1 MSSLIQ
7 RLNIYFEV
15 LPERLRPWRWWVL
28 LLYVIL
34 MSFLAA
40 GIPRFAFTWANDDM
54 FGKDDPVQISLDRI
68 KELFGGTV
76 TLGMVY
82 RPVDGELFSA
92 RSLGAL
98 RNIHD
103 VLDTEA
109 ERGADDPENSLR
121 LLYEVESLINV
132 TYIEVDGDSIR
143 FRDFIGEELPSSPE
157 QSRLLREQ
165 ALKEPEYPRVL
176 VSDNMEYG
184 MLVLRT
190 NINAVPLVEDEFDEL
205 EGFDENE
212 LEEQGEQVQQFI
224 EHGLEDYADFEK
236 QVWNLLTQERFRKD
250 LVFMH
255 PSWGAFYQND
265 VWAVEYQRALVISL
279 LFSLLLTWLLLGSL
293 RAVIWP
299 ILIFVSSIVGV
310 LGLAGW
316 TGWPI
321 DLSLYIAFGLVSV
334 AAIADVVHVLSGYL
348 FFHQQGQNH
357 REVMR
362 SVFSKTALACLLTS
376 ITTAIGVFSLF
387 FIKLRVIQTMG
398 LLGGIGVMFAFM
410 LTIILLPVLLNWFPP
425 RPVRSNEKPKVTL
438 LLRIVKRMLNGIE
451 RMSADYPKTV
461 IVFFAASGML
471 LILGI
476 TRIEIDT
483 VFSEYY
489 PPDSPVR
496 RTISLMDEQ
505 FLGTGN
511 MEILLETETEGVFRD
526 PEVLLALEEVKQ
538 WLETRYPELIT
549 HNWTLNNQ
557 LKQTHRKLLE
567 NREEYYTVP
576 DNPEL
581 VSQLLVLIEG
591 GDYENLERLV
601 SLDYANARMSVS
613 LKTIGS
619 KKSVELLKVIQPG
632 IEQMLSPLK
641 ERYPEMKITLTGGVG
656 AWARVFDAISWSQIH
671 SFGLAFLIISLIMF
685 GIFGSLK
692 LGLVAI
698 LPNTFP
704 MLTVFGLM
712 GWLDFNLDITTLMTA
727 PIIIGI
733 AVDDTIHFITHYRL
747 SLLKGASISE
757 AIHATL
763 HEVGQAI
770 IFTTLILMS
779 IFLFFIPVSHVGVSR
794 FSILAVIAIFSA
806 LLADLFLLPA
816 LCRVLRVRV

>member
-1 MSSLIQ
+1 MIQ
-7 RLNIYFEV
+7 RLNLFFEV
-15 LPERLRPWRWWVL
+15 LPERLHPWRWWVL

-40 GIPRFAFTWANDDM
+40 GIPRFAFSWANDDM

-68 KELFGGTV
+68 KDLFGGTV

-82 RPVDGELFSA
+82 KPVDGELFSA
-92 RSLGAL
+92 RSLDAL
-98 RNIHD
+98 KNIHD
-103 VLDTEA
+103 VLDA
-109 ERGADDPENSLR
+109 ESARGENDPENSLR
-121 LLYEVESLINV
+121 FLTEVESLIN
-132 TYIEVDGDSIR
+132 TSFTEVDRDSIR
-143 FRDFIGEELPSSPE
+143 FRDFIGDELPQNAE

-165 ALKEPEYPRVL
+165 ALDEPEYPRVL
-176 VSDNMEYG
+176 LSDNMEYG

-190 NINAVPLVEDEFDEL
+190 NLDAVPLVDNELDAL

-212 LEEQGEQVQQFI
+212 LEGQDEQEPQFV
-224 EHGLEDYADFEK
+224 ENGLVDYADFEK
-236 QVWNLLTQERFRKD
+236 QVWRLLSEERFSKD

-255 PSWGAFYQND
+255 PGWGAFYQND
-265 VWAVEYQRALVISL
+265 VWAVEYQRALLISL
-279 LFSLLLTWLLLGSL
+279 IVSLLLTWLLLGSL

-348 FFHQQGQNH
+348 FFHQQGKQH
-357 REVMR
+357 SEVMR

-398 LLGGIGVMFAFM
+398 LLSGIGVMFAFL
-410 LTIILLPVLLNWFPP
+410 LTIFLLPVLLNWFPP
-425 RPVRSNEKPKVTL
+425 RPPKSNEKPKVTL
-438 LLRIVKRMLNGIE
+438 LLRVVKHLLNGIE
-451 RMSADYPKTV
+451 RVSTEYPKGV
-461 IVFFAASGML
+461 IVLFAAAGLL

-476 TRIEIDT
+476 ARIEIDT

-489 PPDSPVR
+489 PPESPVR
-496 RTISLMDEQ
+496 KTINLIDEQ

-538 WLETRYPELIT
+538 WIETKYPKLIT

-557 LKQTHRKLLE
+557 LKQTHRKLNE

-576 DNPEL
+576 DNPQL

-601 SLDYANARMSVS
+601 SLDYANARMSIS

-619 KKSVELLKVIQPG
+619 KKSVELLKVVQPG
-632 IEQMLSPLK
+632 IEKILLPLK
-641 ERYPEMKITLTGGVG
+641 ERYPELKVTLTGGVG
-656 AWARVFDAISWSQIH
+656 AWARVFDAISWSQIQ

-685 GIFGSLK
+685 GIFGSVK

-794 FSILAVIAIFSA
+794 FSILAVIAVFSA

>member
-1 MSSLIQ
+1 MIQ
-7 RLNIYFEV
+7 RLNIFFEV
-15 LPERLRPWRWWVL
+15 LPEKLIPWRWWVL

-68 KELFGGTV
+68 KDLFGGTV

-82 RPVDGELFSA
+82 QPVDGDLFSA

-98 RNIHD
+98 QNIHE
-103 VLDTEA
+103 VLEA
-109 ERGADDPENSLR
+109 ESSLGANDPENSLQH
-121 LLYEVESLINV
+121 LSKVESLIN
-132 TYIEVDGDSIR
+132 TSFTEVDGDSIL
-143 FRDFIGEELPSSPE
+143 FRDFIGEELPSSAE
-157 QSRLLREQ
+157 QSQLLREQ
-165 ALKEPEYPRVL
+165 ALNEPEYPRVML
-176 VSDNMEYG
+176 SDNMEYG

-190 NINAVPLVEDEFDEL
+190 NLDAVPLVDNELDAL

-212 LEEQGEQVQQFI
+212 LEGQDEQEPQFV
-224 EHGLEDYADFEK
+224 ENGLVDYADFEK
-236 QVWNLLTQERFRKD
+236 QVWRLLSEERFSKD

-255 PSWGAFYQND
+255 PGWGAFYQND
-265 VWAVEYQRALVISL
+265 VWAVEYQRALLISL
-279 LFSLLLTWLLLGSL
+279 IVSLLLTWLLLGSL

-348 FFHQQGQNH
+348 FFHQQGKQH
-357 REVMR
+357 SEVMR

-398 LLGGIGVMFAFM
+398 LLSGIGVMFAFL
-410 LTIILLPVLLNWFPP
+410 LTIFLLPVLLNWFPP
-425 RPVRSNEKPKVTL
+425 RPPKSNEKPKVTL
-438 LLRIVKRMLNGIE
+438 LLRVVKHLLNGIE
-451 RMSADYPKTV
+451 RVSTEYPKGV
-461 IVFFAASGML
+461 IVLFAAAGLL

-476 TRIEIDT
+476 ARIEIDT

-489 PPDSPVR
+489 PPESPVR
-496 RTISLMDEQ
+496 KTINLIDEQ

-526 PEVLLALEEVKQ
+526 PEMLFALEEVKQ
-538 WLETRYPELIT
+538 WIETSYPKLVT

-557 LKQTHRKLLE
+557 LKQTHRKLNE

-576 DNPEL
+576 DNPQL

-601 SLDYANARMSVS
+601 SLDYANARMSIS

-619 KKSVELLKVIQPG
+619 KKSVELLKVVQPG
-632 IEQMLSPLK
+632 IEKILLPLK
-641 ERYPEMKITLTGGVG
+641 ERYPELKVTLTGGVG
-656 AWARVFDAISWSQIH
+656 AWARVFDAISWSQIQ

-685 GIFGSLK
+685 GIFGSVK

-794 FSILAVIAIFSA
+794 FSILAVIAVFSA

>member
-1 MSSLIQ
+1 MIQ
-7 RLNIYFEV
+7 RLNLFFEV
-15 LPERLRPWRWWVL
+15 LPERLHPWRWWVL

-40 GIPRFAFTWANDDM
+40 GIPRFAFSWANDDM

-68 KELFGGTV
+68 KDLFGGTV

-82 RPVDGELFSA
+82 KPVDGELFSA

-98 RNIHD
+98 KNIHD
-103 VLDTEA
+103 VLDA
-109 ERGADDPENSLR
+109 ESARGENDPENSLR
-121 LLYEVESLINV
+121 FLTEVESLIN
-132 TYIEVDGDSIR
+132 TSFTEVDRDSIR
-143 FRDFIGEELPSSPE
+143 FRDFIGDELPQNAE

-165 ALKEPEYPRVL
+165 ALDEPEYPRVL
-176 VSDNMEYG
+176 LSDNMEYG

-190 NINAVPLVEDEFDEL
+190 NLDAVPLVDNELDAL

-212 LEEQGEQVQQFI
+212 LEGQDEQEPQFV
-224 EHGLEDYADFEK
+224 ENGLVDYADFEK
-236 QVWNLLTQERFRKD
+236 QVWRLLSEERFSKD

-255 PSWGAFYQND
+255 PGWGAFYQND
-265 VWAVEYQRALVISL
+265 VWAVEYQRALLISL
-279 LFSLLLTWLLLGSL
+279 IVSLLLTWLLLGSL

-316 TGWPI
+316 TAWPI

-348 FFHQQGQNH
+348 FFHQQGKQH
-357 REVMR
+357 SEVMR

-398 LLGGIGVMFAFM
+398 LLSGIGVMFAFL
-410 LTIILLPVLLNWFPP
+410 LTIFLLPVLLNWFPP
-425 RPVRSNEKPKVTL
+425 RPPKSNEKPKVTL
-438 LLRIVKRMLNGIE
+438 LLRVVKHLLNGIE
-451 RMSADYPKTV
+451 RVSTEYPKGV
-461 IVFFAASGML
+461 IVLFAAAGLL

-476 TRIEIDT
+476 ARIEIDT

-489 PPDSPVR
+489 PPESPVR
-496 RTISLMDEQ
+496 KTINLIDEQ

-526 PEVLLALEEVKQ
+526 PDVLLALEEIKQ
-538 WLETRYPELIT
+538 WIETSYPKLVT

-557 LKQTHRKLLE
+557 LKQTHRKLNE

-576 DNPEL
+576 DNPQL

-601 SLDYANARMSVS
+601 SLDYANARMSIS

-619 KKSVELLKVIQPG
+619 KKSVELLKVVQPG
-632 IEQMLSPLK
+632 IEKILLPLK
-641 ERYPEMKITLTGGVG
+641 ERYPELKVTLTGGVG
-656 AWARVFDAISWSQIH
+656 AWARVFDAISWSQIQ

-685 GIFGSLK
+685 GIFGSVK

-794 FSILAVIAIFSA
+794 FSILAVIAVFSA

>member
-1 MSSLIQ
+1 MIQ
-7 RLNIYFEV
+7 RLNLFFEN
-15 LPERLRPWRWWVL
+15 LPEKLRPWRWWVL
-28 LLYVIL
+28 LLYIIL

-68 KELFGGTV
+68 KDLFGGTV

-82 RPVDGELFSA
+82 RPVDGDLFSA

-98 RNIHD
+98 KNIHKE
-103 VLDTEA
+103 LDEKSTL
-109 ERGADDPENSLR
+109 GTNDPENSLQ
-121 LLYEVESLINV
+121 LLSKVESLIN
-132 TYIEVDGDSIR
+132 TSFTEVDGDSIQ
-143 FRDFIGEELPSSPE
+143 FRDFIGEELPQSPE

-165 ALKEPEYPRVL
+165 AIDEPEYPRIL
-176 VSDNMEYG
+176 VSDNLELG
-184 MLVLRT
+184 MLVLRS
-190 NINAVPLVEDEFDEL
+190 NLDAIPLVGEELDVL

-212 LEEQGEQVQQFI
+212 LEGQDEQEPQFVQ
-224 EHGLEDYADFEK
+224 HGLKDYANFEK
-236 QVWNLLTQERFRKD
+236 QVWNLLSEERFKKD

-255 PSWGAFYQND
+255 PSWGAFYEND

-279 LFSLLLTWLLLGSL
+279 FFSLLLTFLLLGSL

-299 ILIFVSSIVGV
+299 IMIFVSSIVGV

-321 DLSLYIAFGLVSV
+321 DLSLYIAFALVSV
-334 AAIADVVHVLSGYL
+334 AAIADVVHVMSGYL
-348 FFHQQGQNH
+348 FFHHQGQHH
-357 REVMR
+357 REVLR

-376 ITTAIGVFSLF
+376 LTTSIGIFSLY
-387 FIKLRVIQTMG
+387 FIKLSVIQTMG
-398 LLGGIGVMFAFM
+398 LLGGIGVIFAFV
-410 LTIILLPVLLNWFPP
+410 LTVFLLPVLLNWFPP
-425 RPVRSNEKPKVTL
+425 RPLRSKETPEVSQ
-438 LLRIVKRMLNGIE
+438 LLRVVKHLLNGIE
-451 RMSADYPKTV
+451 RMSMCYPKSV
-461 IVFFAASGML
+461 IVLFAAVGML

-476 TRIEIDT
+476 ARIEIDT
-483 VFSEYY
+483 VYSEYY

-496 RTISLMDEQ
+496 RSIILMDEH

-538 WLETRYPELIT
+538 WIETKYPELVT

-557 LKQTHRKLLE
+557 LKQTHRKLKE

-576 DNPEL
+576 DSTDL

-601 SLDYANARMSVS
+601 SLDYANARMSIS

-632 IEQMLSPLK
+632 VEKILSPLK
-641 ERYPEMKITLTGGVG
+641 VRYPELKVTLTGGV
-656 AWARVFDAISWSQIH
+656 ASWARVFDAISWSQIY

-712 GWLDFNLDITTLMTA
+712 GWLEFNLDITTLMTA

-747 SLLKGASISE
+747 SLVKGASITE
-757 AIHATL
+757 AIHDTL

-779 IFLFFIPVSHVGVSR
+779 VFLFFIPVSHVGVSH
-794 FSILAVIAIFSA
+794 FSILAVIAVFSA

-816 LCRVLRVRV
+816 LCRVLQIRV

>member
-1 MSSLIQ
+1 
-7 RLNIYFEV
+7 
-15 LPERLRPWRWWVL
+15 
-28 LLYVIL
+28 
-34 MSFLAA
+34 
-40 GIPRFAFTWANDDM
+40 
-54 FGKDDPVQISLDRI
+54 VQISLDRI
-68 KELFGGTV
+68 KDLFGGTV

-82 RPVDGELFSA
+82 KPVDGELFSA

-98 RNIHD
+98 KNIHD
-103 VLDTEA
+103 VLDA
-109 ERGADDPENSLR
+109 ESARGENDPENSLR
-121 LLYEVESLINV
+121 FLTEVESLIN
-132 TYIEVDGDSIR
+132 TSFTEVDRDSIR
-143 FRDFIGEELPSSPE
+143 FRDFIGDELPQNAE

-165 ALKEPEYPRVL
+165 ALDEPEYPRVL
-176 VSDNMEYG
+176 LSDNMEYG

-190 NINAVPLVEDEFDEL
+190 NLDAVPLVDNELDVL
-205 EGFDENE
+205 EGFDEND
-212 LEEQGEQVQQFI
+212 LEGQDEQEPQFV
-224 EHGLEDYADFEK
+224 ENGLVDYADFEK
-236 QVWNLLTQERFRKD
+236 QVWRLLSEERFSKD

-255 PSWGAFYQND
+255 PGWGAFYQND
-265 VWAVEYQRALVISL
+265 VWAVEYQRALLISL
-279 LFSLLLTWLLLGSL
+279 IVSLLLTWLLLGSL

-348 FFHQQGQNH
+348 FFHQQGKQH
-357 REVMR
+357 SEVMR

-398 LLGGIGVMFAFM
+398 LLSGIGVMFAFL
-410 LTIILLPVLLNWFPP
+410 LTIFLLPVLLNWFPP
-425 RPVRSNEKPKVTL
+425 RPPKSNEKPKVTL
-438 LLRIVKRMLNGIE
+438 LLRVVKHLLNGIE
-451 RMSADYPKTV
+451 RVSTEYPKGV
-461 IVFFAASGML
+461 IVLFAAAGLL

-476 TRIEIDT
+476 ARIEIDT

-489 PPDSPVR
+489 PPESPVR
-496 RTISLMDEQ
+496 KTINLIDEQ

-526 PEVLLALEEVKQ
+526 PEMLFALEEVKQ
-538 WLETRYPELIT
+538 WIETSYPKLVT

-557 LKQTHRKLLE
+557 LKQTHRKLNE

-576 DNPEL
+576 DNPQL

-601 SLDYANARMSVS
+601 SLDYANARMSIS

-619 KKSVELLKVIQPG
+619 KKSVELLKVVQPG
-632 IEQMLSPLK
+632 IEKILLPLK
-641 ERYPEMKITLTGGVG
+641 ERYPELKVTLTGGVG
-656 AWARVFDAISWSQIH
+656 AWARVFDAISWSQIQ

-685 GIFGSLK
+685 GIFGSVK

-794 FSILAVIAIFSA
+794 FSILAVIAVFSA

>member
-1 MSSLIQ
+1 M
-7 RLNIYFEV
+7 
-15 LPERLRPWRWWVL
+15 
-28 LLYVIL
+28 LYVIL

-40 GIPRFAFTWANDDM
+40 GIPRFAFSWANDDM

-68 KELFGGTV
+68 KDLFGGTV

-82 RPVDGELFSA
+82 KPVDGELFSA

-98 RNIHD
+98 KNIHD
-103 VLDTEA
+103 VLDA
-109 ERGADDPENSLR
+109 ESARGENDPENSLR
-121 LLYEVESLINV
+121 FLTEVESLIN
-132 TYIEVDGDSIR
+132 TSFTEVDRDSIR
-143 FRDFIGEELPSSPE
+143 FRDFIGDELPQNAE

-165 ALKEPEYPRVL
+165 ALDEPEYPRVL
-176 VSDNMEYG
+176 LSDNMEYG

-190 NINAVPLVEDEFDEL
+190 NLDAVPLVDNELDAL

-212 LEEQGEQVQQFI
+212 LEGQDEQEPQFV
-224 EHGLEDYADFEK
+224 ENGLVDYADFEK
-236 QVWNLLTQERFRKD
+236 QVWRLLSEERFSKD

-255 PSWGAFYQND
+255 PGWGAFYQND
-265 VWAVEYQRALVISL
+265 VWAVEYQRALLISL
-279 LFSLLLTWLLLGSL
+279 IVSLLLTWLLLGSL

-348 FFHQQGQNH
+348 FFHQQGKQH
-357 REVMR
+357 SEVMR

-398 LLGGIGVMFAFM
+398 LLSGIGVMFAFL
-410 LTIILLPVLLNWFPP
+410 LTIFLLPVLLNWFPP
-425 RPVRSNEKPKVTL
+425 RPPKSNEKPKVTL
-438 LLRIVKRMLNGIE
+438 LLRVVKHLLNGIE
-451 RMSADYPKTV
+451 RVSTEYPKGV
-461 IVFFAASGML
+461 IVFFAAAGLL

-476 TRIEIDT
+476 ARIEIDT

-489 PPDSPVR
+489 PPESPVR
-496 RTISLMDEQ
+496 KTINLIDEQ

-526 PEVLLALEEVKQ
+526 PEMLFALEEVKQ
-538 WLETRYPELIT
+538 WIETSYPKLVT

-557 LKQTHRKLLE
+557 LKQTHRKLKE

-576 DNPEL
+576 DDPQL

-601 SLDYANARMSVS
+601 SLDYANARMSIS

-619 KKSVELLKVIQPG
+619 KKSVELLKVVQPG
-632 IEQMLSPLK
+632 IEKILLPLK
-641 ERYPEMKITLTGGVG
+641 ERYPELKVTLTGGVG
-656 AWARVFDAISWSQIH
+656 AWARVFDAISWSQIQ

-685 GIFGSLK
+685 GIFGSVK

-794 FSILAVIAIFSA
+794 FSILAVIAVFSA

>member
-1 MSSLIQ
+1 MIQ
-7 RLNIYFEV
+7 RLNLFFEV
-15 LPERLRPWRWWVL
+15 LPERLHPWRWWVL

-40 GIPRFAFTWANDDM
+40 GIPRFAFSWANDDM

-68 KELFGGTV
+68 KDLFGGTV

-82 RPVDGELFSA
+82 KPVDGELFSA

-98 RNIHD
+98 KNIHD
-103 VLDTEA
+103 VLDA
-109 ERGADDPENSLR
+109 ESARGENDPENSLR
-121 LLYEVESLINV
+121 FLTEVESLIN
-132 TYIEVDGDSIR
+132 TSFTEVDRDSIR
-143 FRDFIGEELPSSPE
+143 FRDFIGDELPQNAE

-165 ALKEPEYPRVL
+165 ALDEPEYPRVL
-176 VSDNMEYG
+176 LSDNMEYG

-190 NINAVPLVEDEFDEL
+190 NLDAVPLVDNELDVL
-205 EGFDENE
+205 EGFDEND
-212 LEEQGEQVQQFI
+212 LEGQDEQEPQFV
-224 EHGLEDYADFEK
+224 ENGLVDYADFEK
-236 QVWNLLTQERFRKD
+236 QVWRLLSEERFSKD

-255 PSWGAFYQND
+255 PGWGAFYQND
-265 VWAVEYQRALVISL
+265 VWAVEYQRALLISL
-279 LFSLLLTWLLLGSL
+279 IVSLLLTWLLLGSL

-348 FFHQQGQNH
+348 FFHQQGKQH
-357 REVMR
+357 SEVMR

-398 LLGGIGVMFAFM
+398 LLSGIGVMFAFL
-410 LTIILLPVLLNWFPP
+410 LTIFLLPVLLNWFPP
-425 RPVRSNEKPKVTL
+425 RPPKSNEKPKVTL
-438 LLRIVKRMLNGIE
+438 LLRVVKHLLNGIE
-451 RMSADYPKTV
+451 RVSTEYPKGV
-461 IVFFAASGML
+461 IVLFAAAGLL

-476 TRIEIDT
+476 ARIEIDT

-489 PPDSPVR
+489 PPESPVR
-496 RTISLMDEQ
+496 KTINLIDEQ

-526 PEVLLALEEVKQ
+526 PEMLFALEEVKQ
-538 WLETRYPELIT
+538 WIETSYPKLVT

-557 LKQTHRKLLE
+557 LKQTHRKLNE

-576 DNPEL
+576 DNPQL

-601 SLDYANARMSVS
+601 SLDYANARMSIS

-619 KKSVELLKVIQPG
+619 KKSVELLKVVQPG
-632 IEQMLSPLK
+632 IEKILLPLK
-641 ERYPEMKITLTGGVG
+641 ERYPELKVTLTGGVG
-656 AWARVFDAISWSQIH
+656 AWARVFDAISWSQIQ

-685 GIFGSLK
+685 GIFGSVK

-794 FSILAVIAIFSA
+794 FSILAVIAVFSA

>member
-1 MSSLIQ
+1 MIQ
-7 RLNIYFEV
+7 RLNLFFEV
-15 LPERLRPWRWWVL
+15 LPERLHPWRWWVL

-40 GIPRFAFTWANDDM
+40 GIPRFAFSWANDDM

-68 KELFGGTV
+68 KDLFGGTV

-82 RPVDGELFSA
+82 KPVDGELFSA
-92 RSLGAL
+92 RSLDAL
-98 RNIHD
+98 KNIHD
-103 VLDTEA
+103 VLDA
-109 ERGADDPENSLR
+109 ESARGENDPENSLR
-121 LLYEVESLINV
+121 FLTEVESLIN
-132 TYIEVDGDSIR
+132 TSFTEVDRDSIR
-143 FRDFIGEELPSSPE
+143 FRDFIGDELPQNAE

-165 ALKEPEYPRVL
+165 ALDEPEYPRVL
-176 VSDNMEYG
+176 LSDNMEYG

-190 NINAVPLVEDEFDEL
+190 NLDAVPLVDNELDAL

-212 LEEQGEQVQQFI
+212 LEGQDEQEPQFV
-224 EHGLEDYADFEK
+224 ENGLVDYADFEK
-236 QVWNLLTQERFRKD
+236 QVWRLLSEERFSKD

-255 PSWGAFYQND
+255 PGWGAFYQND
-265 VWAVEYQRALVISL
+265 VWAVEYQRALLISL
-279 LFSLLLTWLLLGSL
+279 IVSLLLTWLLLGSL

-348 FFHQQGQNH
+348 FFHQQGKQH
-357 REVMR
+357 SEVMR

-398 LLGGIGVMFAFM
+398 LLSGIGVMFAFL
-410 LTIILLPVLLNWFPP
+410 LTIFLLPVLLNWFPP
-425 RPVRSNEKPKVTL
+425 RPPKSNEKPKVTL
-438 LLRIVKRMLNGIE
+438 LLRVVKHLLNGIE
-451 RMSADYPKTV
+451 RVSTEYPKGV
-461 IVFFAASGML
+461 IVLFAAAGLL

-476 TRIEIDT
+476 ARIEIDT

-489 PPDSPVR
+489 PPESPVR
-496 RTISLMDEQ
+496 KTINLIDEQ

-526 PEVLLALEEVKQ
+526 PEMLFALEEVKQ
-538 WLETRYPELIT
+538 WIETSYPKLVT

-557 LKQTHRKLLE
+557 LKQTHRKLNE

-576 DNPEL
+576 DNPQL

-601 SLDYANARMSVS
+601 SLDYANARMSIS

-619 KKSVELLKVIQPG
+619 KKSVELLKVVQPG
-632 IEQMLSPLK
+632 IEKILLPLK
-641 ERYPEMKITLTGGVG
+641 ERYPELKVTLTGGVG
-656 AWARVFDAISWSQIH
+656 AWARVFDAISWSQIQ

-685 GIFGSLK
+685 GIFGSVK

-794 FSILAVIAIFSA
+794 FSILAVIAVFSA

>member
-1 MSSLIQ
+1 MIQ
-7 RLNIYFEV
+7 RLNLFFEV
-15 LPERLRPWRWWVL
+15 LPERLHPWRWWVL

-40 GIPRFAFTWANDDM
+40 GIPRFAFSWANDDM

-68 KELFGGTV
+68 KDLFGGTV

-82 RPVDGELFSA
+82 KPVDGELFSA

-98 RNIHD
+98 KNIHE
-103 VLDTEA
+103 VLDGESA
-109 ERGADDPENSLR
+109 RGENDPENSLR
-121 LLYEVESLINV
+121 FLTEVESLIN
-132 TYIEVDGDSIR
+132 TSFTEVDGDSIR
-143 FRDFIGEELPSSPE
+143 FRDFIGDELPQNAE
-157 QSRLLREQ
+157 QSRLLRDQ
-165 ALKEPEYPRVL
+165 ALDEPEYPRVL
-176 VSDNMEYG
+176 LSDNMEYG

-190 NINAVPLVEDEFDEL
+190 NLDAVPLVDNELDAL

-212 LEEQGEQVQQFI
+212 LEGQDEQEPQFV
-224 EHGLEDYADFEK
+224 ENGLVDYADFEK
-236 QVWNLLTQERFRKD
+236 QVWRLLSEERFSKD

-255 PSWGAFYQND
+255 PGWGAFYQND
-265 VWAVEYQRALVISL
+265 VWAVEYQRALLISL
-279 LFSLLLTWLLLGSL
+279 IVSLLLTWLLLGSL

-348 FFHQQGQNH
+348 FFHQQGKQH
-357 REVMR
+357 SEVMR

-398 LLGGIGVMFAFM
+398 LLSGIGVMFAFL
-410 LTIILLPVLLNWFPP
+410 LTIFLLPVLLNWFPP
-425 RPVRSNEKPKVTL
+425 RPPKSNEKPKVTL
-438 LLRIVKRMLNGIE
+438 LLRVVKHLLNGIE
-451 RMSADYPKTV
+451 RVSTEYPKGV
-461 IVFFAASGML
+461 IVLFAAAGLL

-476 TRIEIDT
+476 ARIEIDT

-489 PPDSPVR
+489 PPESPVR
-496 RTISLMDEQ
+496 KTINLIDEQ

-526 PEVLLALEEVKQ
+526 PEMLFALEEVKQ
-538 WLETRYPELIT
+538 WIETSYPKLVT

-557 LKQTHRKLLE
+557 LKQTHRKLNE

-576 DNPEL
+576 DNPQL

-601 SLDYANARMSVS
+601 SLDYANARMSIS

-619 KKSVELLKVIQPG
+619 KKSVELLKVVQPG
-632 IEQMLSPLK
+632 IEKILLPLK
-641 ERYPEMKITLTGGVG
+641 ERYPELKVTLTGGVG
-656 AWARVFDAISWSQIH
+656 AWARVFDAISWSQIQ

-685 GIFGSLK
+685 GIFGSVK

-794 FSILAVIAIFSA
+794 FSILAVIAVFSA

>member
-1 MSSLIQ
+1 M
-7 RLNIYFEV
+7 
-15 LPERLRPWRWWVL
+15 
-28 LLYVIL
+28 LYVIL

-40 GIPRFAFTWANDDM
+40 GIPRFAFSWANDDM

-68 KELFGGTV
+68 KDLFGGTV

-82 RPVDGELFSA
+82 KPVDGELFSA

-98 RNIHD
+98 KNIHD
-103 VLDTEA
+103 VLDA
-109 ERGADDPENSLR
+109 ESARGENDPENSLR
-121 LLYEVESLINV
+121 FLTEVESLIN
-132 TYIEVDGDSIR
+132 TSFTEVDRDSIR
-143 FRDFIGEELPSSPE
+143 FRDFIGDELPQNAE

-165 ALKEPEYPRVL
+165 ALDEPEYPRVL
-176 VSDNMEYG
+176 LSDNMEYG

-190 NINAVPLVEDEFDEL
+190 NLDAVPLVDNELDAL

-212 LEEQGEQVQQFI
+212 LEGQDEQEPQFV
-224 EHGLEDYADFEK
+224 ENGLVDYADFEK
-236 QVWNLLTQERFRKD
+236 QVWRLLSEERFSKD

-255 PSWGAFYQND
+255 PGWGAFYQND
-265 VWAVEYQRALVISL
+265 VWAVEYQRALLISL
-279 LFSLLLTWLLLGSL
+279 IVSLLLTWLLLGSL

-348 FFHQQGQNH
+348 FFHQQGKQH
-357 REVMR
+357 SEVMR

-398 LLGGIGVMFAFM
+398 LLSGIGVMFAFL
-410 LTIILLPVLLNWFPP
+410 LTIFLLPVLLNWFPP
-425 RPVRSNEKPKVTL
+425 RPPKSNEKPKVTL
-438 LLRIVKRMLNGIE
+438 LLRVVKHLLNGIE
-451 RMSADYPKTV
+451 RVSTEYPKGV
-461 IVFFAASGML
+461 IVLFAAAGLL

-476 TRIEIDT
+476 ARIEIDT

-489 PPDSPVR
+489 PPESPVR
-496 RTISLMDEQ
+496 KTINLIDEQ

-526 PEVLLALEEVKQ
+526 PEMLFALEEVKQ
-538 WLETRYPELIT
+538 WIETSYPKLVT

-557 LKQTHRKLLE
+557 LKQTHRKLKE

-576 DNPEL
+576 DDPQL

-601 SLDYANARMSVS
+601 SLDYANARMSIS

-619 KKSVELLKVIQPG
+619 KKSVELLKVVQPG
-632 IEQMLSPLK
+632 IEKILLPLK
-641 ERYPEMKITLTGGVG
+641 ERYPELKVTLTGGVG
-656 AWARVFDAISWSQIH
+656 AWARVFDAISWSQIQ

-685 GIFGSLK
+685 GIFGSVK

-794 FSILAVIAIFSA
+794 FSILAVIAVFSA

>member
-1 MSSLIQ
+1 MIQ
-7 RLNIYFEV
+7 RLNLFFEV
-15 LPERLRPWRWWVL
+15 LPERLHPWRWWVL

-40 GIPRFAFTWANDDM
+40 GIPRFAFSWANDDM

-68 KELFGGTV
+68 KDLFGGTV

-82 RPVDGELFSA
+82 KPVDGELFSA

-98 RNIHD
+98 KNIHD
-103 VLDTEA
+103 VLDA
-109 ERGADDPENSLR
+109 ESARGENDPENSLR
-121 LLYEVESLINV
+121 FLTEVESLIN
-132 TYIEVDGDSIR
+132 TSFTEVDRDSIR
-143 FRDFIGEELPSSPE
+143 FRDFIGDELPQNAE
-157 QSRLLREQ
+157 QSRLLRDQ
-165 ALKEPEYPRVL
+165 ALDEPEYPRVL
-176 VSDNMEYG
+176 LSDNMEYG

-190 NINAVPLVEDEFDEL
+190 NLDAVPLVDNELDAL

-212 LEEQGEQVQQFI
+212 LEGQDEQEPQFV
-224 EHGLEDYADFEK
+224 ENGLVDYADFEK
-236 QVWNLLTQERFRKD
+236 QVWRLLSEERFSKD

-255 PSWGAFYQND
+255 PGWGAFYQND
-265 VWAVEYQRALVISL
+265 VWAVEYQRALLISL
-279 LFSLLLTWLLLGSL
+279 IVSLLLTWLLLGSL

-348 FFHQQGQNH
+348 FFHQQGKQH
-357 REVMR
+357 SEVMR

-398 LLGGIGVMFAFM
+398 LLSGIGVMFAFL
-410 LTIILLPVLLNWFPP
+410 LTIFLLPVLLNWFPP
-425 RPVRSNEKPKVTL
+425 RPPKSNEKPKVTL
-438 LLRIVKRMLNGIE
+438 LLRVVKHLLNGIE
-451 RMSADYPKTV
+451 RVSTEYPKGV
-461 IVFFAASGML
+461 IVLFAAAGLL

-476 TRIEIDT
+476 ARIEIDT

-489 PPDSPVR
+489 PPESPVR
-496 RTISLMDEQ
+496 KTINLIDEQ

-526 PEVLLALEEVKQ
+526 PEMLFALEEVKQ
-538 WLETRYPELIT
+538 WIETSYPKLVT

-557 LKQTHRKLLE
+557 LKQTHRKLNE

-576 DNPEL
+576 DNPQL

-601 SLDYANARMSVS
+601 SLDYANARMSIS

-619 KKSVELLKVIQPG
+619 KKSVELLKVVQPG
-632 IEQMLSPLK
+632 IEKILLPLK
-641 ERYPEMKITLTGGVG
+641 ERYPELKVTLTGGVG
-656 AWARVFDAISWSQIH
+656 AWARVFDAISWSQIQ

-794 FSILAVIAIFSA
+794 FSILAVIAVFSA

>member
-1 MSSLIQ
+1 MIQ
-7 RLNIYFEV
+7 RLNLFFEV
-15 LPERLRPWRWWVL
+15 LPERLHPWRWWVL

-40 GIPRFAFTWANDDM
+40 GIPRFAFSWANDDM

-68 KELFGGTV
+68 KDLFGGTV

-82 RPVDGELFSA
+82 KPVDGELFSA

-98 RNIHD
+98 KNIHD
-103 VLDTEA
+103 VLDA
-109 ERGADDPENSLR
+109 ESARGENDPENSLR
-121 LLYEVESLINV
+121 FLTEVESLIN
-132 TYIEVDGDSIR
+132 TSFTEVDRDSIR
-143 FRDFIGEELPSSPE
+143 FRDFIGDELPQNAE

-165 ALKEPEYPRVL
+165 ALDEPEYPRVL
-176 VSDNMEYG
+176 LSDNMEYG

-190 NINAVPLVEDEFDEL
+190 NLDAVPLVDNELDAL

-212 LEEQGEQVQQFI
+212 LEGQDEQEPQFV
-224 EHGLEDYADFEK
+224 ENGLVDYADFEK
-236 QVWNLLTQERFRKD
+236 QVWRLLSEERFSKD

-255 PSWGAFYQND
+255 PGWGAFYQND
-265 VWAVEYQRALVISL
+265 VWAVEYQRALLISL
-279 LFSLLLTWLLLGSL
+279 IVSLLLTWLLLGSL

-348 FFHQQGQNH
+348 FFHQQGKQH
-357 REVMR
+357 SEVMR

-398 LLGGIGVMFAFM
+398 LLSGIGVMFAFL
-410 LTIILLPVLLNWFPP
+410 LTIFLLPVLLNWFPP
-425 RPVRSNEKPKVTL
+425 RPPKSNEKPKVTL
-438 LLRIVKRMLNGIE
+438 LLRVVKHLLNGIE
-451 RMSADYPKTV
+451 RVSTEYPKGV
-461 IVFFAASGML
+461 IVLFAAAGLL

-476 TRIEIDT
+476 ARIEIDT

-489 PPDSPVR
+489 PPESPVR
-496 RTISLMDEQ
+496 KTINLIDEQ

-526 PEVLLALEEVKQ
+526 PEMLFALEEVKQ
-538 WLETRYPELIT
+538 WIETSYPKLVT
-549 HNWTLNNQ
+549 HNSTLNNQ
-557 LKQTHRKLLE
+557 LKQTHRKLKE

-576 DNPEL
+576 DDPQL

-601 SLDYANARMSVS
+601 SLDYANARMSIS

-619 KKSVELLKVIQPG
+619 KKSVELLKVVQPG
-632 IEQMLSPLK
+632 IEKILLPLK
-641 ERYPEMKITLTGGVG
+641 ERYPELKVTLTGGVG
-656 AWARVFDAISWSQIH
+656 AWARVFDAISWSQIQ

-685 GIFGSLK
+685 GIFGSVK

-794 FSILAVIAIFSA
+794 FSILAVIAVFSA

>member
-1 MSSLIQ
+1 MIQ
-7 RLNIYFEV
+7 RLNLFFEV
-15 LPERLRPWRWWVL
+15 LPERLHPWRWWVL

-40 GIPRFAFTWANDDM
+40 GIPRFAFSWANDDM

-68 KELFGGTV
+68 KDLFGGTV

-82 RPVDGELFSA
+82 KPVDGELFSA

-98 RNIHD
+98 KNIHD
-103 VLDTEA
+103 VLDA
-109 ERGADDPENSLR
+109 ESARGENDPENSLR
-121 LLYEVESLINV
+121 FLTEVESLIN
-132 TYIEVDGDSIR
+132 TSFTEVDRDSIR
-143 FRDFIGEELPSSPE
+143 FRDFIGDELPQNAE

-165 ALKEPEYPRVL
+165 ALDEPEYPRVL
-176 VSDNMEYG
+176 LSDNMEYG

-190 NINAVPLVEDEFDEL
+190 NLDAVPLVDNELDAL

-212 LEEQGEQVQQFI
+212 LEGQDEQEPQFV
-224 EHGLEDYADFEK
+224 ENGLVDYADFEK
-236 QVWNLLTQERFRKD
+236 QVWRLLSEERFSKD

-255 PSWGAFYQND
+255 PGWGAFYQND
-265 VWAVEYQRALVISL
+265 VWAVEYQRALLISL
-279 LFSLLLTWLLLGSL
+279 IVSLLLTWLLLGSL

-348 FFHQQGQNH
+348 FFHQQGKQH
-357 REVMR
+357 SEVMR

-398 LLGGIGVMFAFM
+398 LLSGIGVMFAFL
-410 LTIILLPVLLNWFPP
+410 LTIFLLPVLLNWFPP
-425 RPVRSNEKPKVTL
+425 RPPKSNEKPKVTL
-438 LLRIVKRMLNGIE
+438 LLRVVKHLLNGIE
-451 RMSADYPKTV
+451 RVSTEYPKGV
-461 IVFFAASGML
+461 IVLFAAAGLL

-476 TRIEIDT
+476 ARIEIDT

-489 PPDSPVR
+489 PPESPVR
-496 RTISLMDEQ
+496 KTINLIDEQ

-526 PEVLLALEEVKQ
+526 PEMLFALEEVKQ
-538 WLETRYPELIT
+538 WIETSYPKLVT

-557 LKQTHRKLLE
+557 LKQTHRKLNE

-576 DNPEL
+576 DNPQL

-601 SLDYANARMSVS
+601 SLDYANARMSIS

-619 KKSVELLKVIQPG
+619 KKSVELLKVVQPG
-632 IEQMLSPLK
+632 IEKILLPLK
-641 ERYPEMKITLTGGVG
+641 ERYPELKVTLTGGVG
-656 AWARVFDAISWSQIH
+656 AWARVFDAISWSQIQ

-794 FSILAVIAIFSA
+794 FSILAVIAVFSA

>member
-1 MSSLIQ
+1 MIQ
-7 RLNIYFEV
+7 RLNLFFEV
-15 LPERLRPWRWWVL
+15 LPERLHPWRWWVL

-40 GIPRFAFTWANDDM
+40 GIPRFAFSWANDDM

-68 KELFGGTV
+68 KDLFGGTV

-82 RPVDGELFSA
+82 KPVDGELFSA

-98 RNIHD
+98 KNIHD
-103 VLDTEA
+103 VLDA
-109 ERGADDPENSLR
+109 ESARGENDPENSLR
-121 LLYEVESLINV
+121 FLTEVESLIN
-132 TYIEVDGDSIR
+132 TSFTEVDRDSIR
-143 FRDFIGEELPSSPE
+143 FRDFIGDELPQNAE

-165 ALKEPEYPRVL
+165 ALDEPEYPRVL
-176 VSDNMEYG
+176 LSDNMEYG

-190 NINAVPLVEDEFDEL
+190 NLDAVPLVDNELDAL

-212 LEEQGEQVQQFI
+212 LEGQDEQEPQFV
-224 EHGLEDYADFEK
+224 ENGLVDYADFEK
-236 QVWNLLTQERFRKD
+236 QVWRLLSEERFSKD

-255 PSWGAFYQND
+255 PGWGAFYQND
-265 VWAVEYQRALVISL
+265 VWAVEYQRALLISL
-279 LFSLLLTWLLLGSL
+279 IVSLLLTWLLLGSL

-348 FFHQQGQNH
+348 FFHQQGKQH
-357 REVMR
+357 SEVMR

-398 LLGGIGVMFAFM
+398 LLSGIGVMFAFL
-410 LTIILLPVLLNWFPP
+410 LTIFLLPVLLNWFPP
-425 RPVRSNEKPKVTL
+425 RPPKSNEKPKVTL
-438 LLRIVKRMLNGIE
+438 LLRVVKHLLNGIE
-451 RMSADYPKTV
+451 RVSTEYPKGV
-461 IVFFAASGML
+461 IVLFAAAGLL

-476 TRIEIDT
+476 ARIEIDT

-489 PPDSPVR
+489 PPESPVR
-496 RTISLMDEQ
+496 KTINLIDEQ

-511 MEILLETETEGVFRD
+511 MEILLETESAGVFRD
-526 PEVLLALEEVKQ
+526 PEMLFALEEVKQ
-538 WLETRYPELIT
+538 WIETSYPELVT

-557 LKQTHRKLLE
+557 LKQTHRKLNE

-576 DNPEL
+576 DNPQL

-601 SLDYANARMSVS
+601 SLDYANARMSIS

-619 KKSVELLKVIQPG
+619 KKSVELLKVVQPG
-632 IEQMLSPLK
+632 IEKILLPLK
-641 ERYPEMKITLTGGVG
+641 ERYPELKVTLTGGVG
-656 AWARVFDAISWSQIH
+656 AWARVFDAISWSQIQ

-685 GIFGSLK
+685 GIFGSVK

-794 FSILAVIAIFSA
+794 FSILAVIAVFSA

>member
-1 MSSLIQ
+1 MIQ
-7 RLNIYFEV
+7 RLNLFFEV
-15 LPERLRPWRWWVL
+15 LPERLHPWRWWVL

-40 GIPRFAFTWANDDM
+40 GIPRFAFSWANDDM

-68 KELFGGTV
+68 KDLFGGTV

-82 RPVDGELFSA
+82 KPVDGELFSA

-98 RNIHD
+98 KNIHD
-103 VLDTEA
+103 VLDA
-109 ERGADDPENSLR
+109 ESARGENDPENSLR
-121 LLYEVESLINV
+121 FLTEVESLIN
-132 TYIEVDGDSIR
+132 TSFTEVDRDSIR
-143 FRDFIGEELPSSPE
+143 FRDFIGDELPQNAE

-165 ALKEPEYPRVL
+165 ALDEPEYPRVL
-176 VSDNMEYG
+176 LSDNMEYG

-190 NINAVPLVEDEFDEL
+190 NLDAVPLVDNELDAL

-212 LEEQGEQVQQFI
+212 LEGQDEQEPQFV
-224 EHGLEDYADFEK
+224 ENGLVDYADFEK
-236 QVWNLLTQERFRKD
+236 QVWRLLSEERFSKD

-255 PSWGAFYQND
+255 PGWGAFYQND
-265 VWAVEYQRALVISL
+265 VWAVEYQRALLISL
-279 LFSLLLTWLLLGSL
+279 IVSLLLTWLLLGSL

-348 FFHQQGQNH
+348 FFHQQGKQH
-357 REVMR
+357 SEVMR

-398 LLGGIGVMFAFM
+398 LLSGIGVMFAFL
-410 LTIILLPVLLNWFPP
+410 LTIFLLPVLLNWFPP
-425 RPVRSNEKPKVTL
+425 RPPKSNEKPKVTL
-438 LLRIVKRMLNGIE
+438 LLRVVKHLLNGIE
-451 RMSADYPKTV
+451 RVSTEYPKGV
-461 IVFFAASGML
+461 IVLFAAAGLL

-476 TRIEIDT
+476 ARIEIDT

-489 PPDSPVR
+489 PPESPVR
-496 RTISLMDEQ
+496 KTINLIDEQ

-511 MEILLETETEGVFRD
+511 MEILLETETAGVFRD
-526 PEVLLALEEVKQ
+526 PEMLFALEEVKQ
-538 WLETRYPELIT
+538 WIETKYPKLIT

-557 LKQTHRKLLE
+557 LKQTHRKLKE

-576 DNPEL
+576 DDPQL

-601 SLDYANARMSVS
+601 SLDYANARMSIS

-619 KKSVELLKVIQPG
+619 KKSVELLKVVQPG
-632 IEQMLSPLK
+632 IEKILLPLK
-641 ERYPEMKITLTGGVG
+641 ERYPELKVTLTGGVG
-656 AWARVFDAISWSQIH
+656 AWARVFDAISWSQIQ

-685 GIFGSLK
+685 GIFGSVK

-794 FSILAVIAIFSA
+794 FSILAVIAVFSA

>member
-1 MSSLIQ
+1 MSSMIQ
-7 RLNIYFEV
+7 RLNLFFEV
-15 LPERLRPWRWWVL
+15 LPERLHPWRWWVL

-40 GIPRFAFTWANDDM
+40 GIPRFAFSWANDDM

-68 KELFGGTV
+68 KDLFGGTV

-82 RPVDGELFSA
+82 KPVDGELFSA
-92 RSLGAL
+92 RSLDAL
-98 RNIHD
+98 KNIHD
-103 VLDTEA
+103 VLDA
-109 ERGADDPENSLR
+109 ESARGENDPENSLR
-121 LLYEVESLINV
+121 FLTEVESLIN
-132 TYIEVDGDSIR
+132 TSFTEVDGDSIR
-143 FRDFIGEELPSSPE
+143 FRDFIGEELPQSAE

-165 ALKEPEYPRVL
+165 ALDEPEYPRVL
-176 VSDNMEYG
+176 LSDNMEYG

-190 NINAVPLVEDEFDEL
+190 NLDAVPLVENELDVL

-212 LEEQGEQVQQFI
+212 LEGQDEQEPQFV
-224 EHGLEDYADFEK
+224 ENGLVDYADFEK
-236 QVWNLLTQERFRKD
+236 QVWRLLSEERFSKD

-255 PSWGAFYQND
+255 PGWGAFYQND
-265 VWAVEYQRALVISL
+265 VWAVEYQRALLISL
-279 LFSLLLTWLLLGSL
+279 IVSLLLTWLLLGSL

-348 FFHQQGQNH
+348 FFHQQGKQH
-357 REVMR
+357 SEVMR

-398 LLGGIGVMFAFM
+398 LLSGIGVMFAFL
-410 LTIILLPVLLNWFPP
+410 LTIFLLPVLLNWFPP
-425 RPVRSNEKPKVTL
+425 RPPKSNEKPKVTL
-438 LLRIVKRMLNGIE
+438 LLRVVKHLLNGIE
-451 RMSADYPKTV
+451 RVSTEYPKGV
-461 IVFFAASGML
+461 IVLFAAAGLL

-476 TRIEIDT
+476 ARIEIDT

-489 PPDSPVR
+489 PPESPVR
-496 RTISLMDEQ
+496 KTINLIDEQ

-526 PEVLLALEEVKQ
+526 PEMLFALEEVKQ
-538 WLETRYPELIT
+538 WIETSYPKLVT

-557 LKQTHRKLLE
+557 LKQTHRKLNE

-576 DNPEL
+576 DNPQL

-601 SLDYANARMSVS
+601 SLDYANARMSIS

-619 KKSVELLKVIQPG
+619 KKSVELLKVVQPG
-632 IEQMLSPLK
+632 IEKILLPLK
-641 ERYPEMKITLTGGVG
+641 ERYPELKVTLTGGVG
-656 AWARVFDAISWSQIH
+656 AWARVFDAISWSQIQ

-685 GIFGSLK
+685 GIFGSVK

-779 IFLFFIPVSHVGVSR
+779 IFLFF
-794 FSILAVIAIFSA
+794 
-806 LLADLFLLPA
+806 
-816 LCRVLRVRV
+816 

>member
-1 MSSLIQ
+1 MIQ
-7 RLNIYFEV
+7 RLNLFFEV
-15 LPERLRPWRWWVL
+15 LPERLHPWRWWVL

-40 GIPRFAFTWANDDM
+40 GIPRFAFSWANDDM

-68 KELFGGTV
+68 KDLFGGTV

-82 RPVDGELFSA
+82 KPVDGELFSA

-98 RNIHD
+98 KNIHD
-103 VLDTEA
+103 VLDA
-109 ERGADDPENSLR
+109 ESARGENDPENSLR
-121 LLYEVESLINV
+121 FLTEVESLIN
-132 TYIEVDGDSIR
+132 TSFTEVDRDSIR
-143 FRDFIGEELPSSPE
+143 FRDFIGEELPQSAE

-165 ALKEPEYPRVL
+165 ALDEPEYPRVL
-176 VSDNMEYG
+176 LSDNMEYG

-190 NINAVPLVEDEFDEL
+190 NLDAVPLVDNELDAL

-212 LEEQGEQVQQFI
+212 LEGQDEQEPQFV
-224 EHGLEDYADFEK
+224 ENGLVDYADFEK
-236 QVWNLLTQERFRKD
+236 QVWRLLSEERFSKD

-255 PSWGAFYQND
+255 PGWGAFYQND
-265 VWAVEYQRALVISL
+265 VWAVEYQRALLISL
-279 LFSLLLTWLLLGSL
+279 IVSLLLTWLLLGSL

-348 FFHQQGQNH
+348 FFHQQGKQH
-357 REVMR
+357 SEVMR

-398 LLGGIGVMFAFM
+398 LLSGIGVMFAFL
-410 LTIILLPVLLNWFPP
+410 LTIFLLPVLLNWFPP
-425 RPVRSNEKPKVTL
+425 RPPKSNEKPKVTL
-438 LLRIVKRMLNGIE
+438 LLRVVKHLLNGIE
-451 RMSADYPKTV
+451 RVSTEYPKGV
-461 IVFFAASGML
+461 IVLFAAAGLL

-476 TRIEIDT
+476 ARIEIDT

-489 PPDSPVR
+489 PPESPVR
-496 RTISLMDEQ
+496 KTINLIDEQ

-526 PEVLLALEEVKQ
+526 PEMLFALEEVKQ
-538 WLETRYPELIT
+538 WIETSYPKLVT

-557 LKQTHRKLLE
+557 LKQTHRKLNE

-576 DNPEL
+576 DNPQL

-601 SLDYANARMSVS
+601 SLDYANARMSIS

-619 KKSVELLKVIQPG
+619 KKSVELLKVVQPG
-632 IEQMLSPLK
+632 IEKILLPLK
-641 ERYPEMKITLTGGVG
+641 ERYPELKVTLTGGVG
-656 AWARVFDAISWSQIH
+656 AWARVFDAISWSQIQ

-685 GIFGSLK
+685 GIFGSVK

-794 FSILAVIAIFSA
+794 FSILAVIAVFSA